1 MSKAPNLKAV
11 CQGKNSHEVVIAA
24 IRQAGT
30 LWFCGLELW
39 LYGSGL
45 GHYCRS
51 IHRLGGLRA
60 GGMSRVKFEFI
71 SAALISGRH
80 MFLYVRVG
88 NNASQ
93 RDIPEVSHFWLLKR
107 GLGCAGQALRLFN
120 CGLGA
125 LMPR

>member
-30 LWFCGLELW
+30 LWFCSLELW

-93 RDIPEVSHFWLLKR
+93 RDIPEVTKSGYSSVALVVSAR
-107 GLGCAGQALRLFN
+107 RCACLIAVWV
-120 CGLGA
+120 
-125 LMPR
+125 P